1 MFHQEESCLSCSMAR
16 LLPITDRKENGK
28 QANTAGTTTSTT
40 ISTTTKTTKT
50 NKMLAKLKTANL
62 TKTTTKTT
70 TTSRP
75 LTQTST
81 STSTSTSASCED
93 IMDGYFCE
101 TAFQDEYCNEMF
113 YWNGR
118 NIAQEWCKRYCNN
131 CF

>member
-28 QANTAGTTTSTT
+28 QANTAGTTLTP
-40 ISTTTKTTKT
+40 STTTKTTKT
-50 NKMLAKLKTANL
+50 TKTNQILAKLKSSNL
-62 TKTTTKTT
+62 TKTTKTTTKT
-70 TTSRP
+70 SSP
-75 LTQTST
+75 LIQTS
-81 STSTSTSASCED
+81 SSASCED

-118 NIAQEWCKRYCNN
+118 NIALEWCKRFCNN

>member
-28 QANTAGTTTSTT
+28 QANTPGTTPTT
-40 ISTTTKTTKT
+40 STTTKTTKT
-50 NKMLAKLKTANL
+50 TKTNQILAKLKSSNL
-62 TKTTTKTT
+62 TKATKTTTKT
-70 TTSRP
+70 SSP
-75 LTQTST
+75 LIQ
-81 STSTSTSASCED
+81 TSTSASCED